1 MRNKWQI
8 LRIFLLLILTVVLY
22 SFSNKRNQQRN
33 VKDALVVFTN
43 PEQLYISMGA
53 IYSMLTQDLDTIDF
67 KVQEISIKRMEEEI
81 LKHPMV
87 ADAEVFMTLDGILS
101 AEVTQRTPIGRCV
114 NKDGVQYLD
123 QVGVFMP
130 LSSNY
135 SARVPL
141 LYGIEDSISV
151 KNIMPLLWAIQ
162 EDEFMKQSVVSIIQN
177 DRGCVNLQ
185 IRQNNLEILFGE
197 VKELDNK
204 FRKLKGFIK
213 YTRDEKTLENYKTIN
228 LEYEGQVVATKK

>member
-123 QVGVFMP
+123 QVGVFMH

>member
-177 DRGCVNLQ
+177 ERGSVNLQ